1 MDSTNSDRC
10 SDTFIDSLPRVQ
22 PKTLKNEDACPICC
36 SNFKEDEYP
45 LVIRLPHCGHMFDFE
60 CISMWLSKNTTC
72 PMCRD
77 NVTEKKNL
85 PEVDVSKA
93 ELEEDW
99 GMYG

>member
-1 MDSTNSDRC
+1 
-10 SDTFIDSLPRVQ
+10 
-22 PKTLKNEDACPICC
+22 
-36 SNFKEDEYP
+36 
-45 LVIRLPHCGHMFDFE
+45 
-60 CISMWLSKNTTC
+60 MWLSKNTTC